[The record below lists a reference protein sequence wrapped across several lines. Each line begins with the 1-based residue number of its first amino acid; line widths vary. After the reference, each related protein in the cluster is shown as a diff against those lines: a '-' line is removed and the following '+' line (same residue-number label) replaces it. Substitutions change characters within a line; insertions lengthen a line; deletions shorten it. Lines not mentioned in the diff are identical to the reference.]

1 MTATAAPTAGGAG
14 HRFHPT
20 VLREYDIRGIVGETL
35 FAADARALGQA
46 YATMI
51 RDGGGR
57 RVCVG
62 MDGRLSSPELA
73 EALIGGLCAAGVD
86 VQWIGRGPT
95 PMLYFAVHHLGA
107 DGGVQVTGSHNPPA
121 HNGFKMMLG
130 TKSFFGARIQE
141 LGRIAAQAAYAQG
154 RGERTDAPVF
164 DAYVER
170 LARDFPS
177 PRAALAMRQTAELT
191 SRPLSVVWDAGN
203 GAAGEALRA
212 LTARL
217 PGRHRLL
224 YADIDGRF
232 PNHHPDPTV
241 DANLEDLKTTLE
253 AEGAE
258 IGIAFDGDGDRIGVI
273 DGRGRV
279 VRGDQLMQIL
289 AAEVLPR
296 HPGAPI
302 IADVKASQA
311 LFDEIER
318 LGGEAIMWK
327 TGHSLIKAEMAKRQA
342 PLAGEMS
349 GHIFYADGFYGHD
362 DALYVAVRL
371 LGILA
376 RGERTLADW
385 RDRMAPLVNTPEIR
399 FDCPDEQ
406 KFAVIDRV
414 KERLKA
420 EGAEVNDIDG
430 VRVTTADGWW
440 LLRASNTQAVLVA
453 RAEASDE
460 EGLLRLKQQIAANLE
475 AAGVRPP
482 EF

>member
-1 MTATAAPTAGGAG
+1 MTAAGAPPAGGTG

-20 VLREYDIRGIVGETL
+20 VLREYDVRGIVGQTL
-35 FAADARALGQA
+35 GAADARALGQA

-51 RDGGGR
+51 RQGDGR

-107 DGGVQVTGSHNPPA
+107 DGGIQVTGSHNPPA

-130 TKSFFGARIQE
+130 TRSFFGARIQE

-154 RGERTDAPVF
+154 EGRGLDAPVF

-170 LARDFPS
+170 LARDFPGG
-177 PRAALAMRQTAELT
+177 RA
-191 SRPLSVVWDAGN
+191 LSVVWDAGN
-203 GAAGEALRA
+203 GAAGEALSA
-212 LTARL
+212 LAARL

-241 DANLEDLKTTLE
+241 DANLEDLRRAVAE
-253 AEGAE
+253 EGAE
-258 IGIAFDGDGDRIGVI
+258 IGIAFDGDGDRIGVV
-273 DGRGRV
+273 DGRGRI

-311 LFDEIER
+311 LFDEIAR
-318 LGGEAIMWK
+318 LGGEPVMWK
-327 TGHSLIKAEMAKRQA
+327 TGHSLIKAEMAERRA

-362 DALYVAVRL
+362 DALYVAIRL

-376 RGERTLADW
+376 QGERTLADW

-406 KFAVIDRV
+406 KFAVVDQV
-414 KERLKA
+414 GERLEA
-420 EGAEVNDIDG
+420 EGAEVNAIDG

-453 RAEASDE
+453 RAEARDE
-460 EGLLRLKQQIAANLE
+460 AGLLRLKQQIAAHLE

>member
-1 MTATAAPTAGGAG
+1 MTAGVAPTADGAA

-20 VLREYDIRGIVGETL
+20 ILREYDVRGIVGETL
-35 FAADARALGQA
+35 STADALALGRA
-46 YATMI
+46 YATMV
-51 RDGGGR
+51 RKVGGT

-73 EALIGGLCAAGVD
+73 EAVIGGLVAGGVD

-95 PMLYFAVHHLGA
+95 PMLYFAVHHLDA

-130 TKSFFGARIQE
+130 KKSFFGEQIQE
-141 LGRIAAQAAYAQG
+141 LGRIAAQGAYAAGEG
-154 RGERTDAPVF
+154 RRIEAPVF
-164 DAYVER
+164 DAYVAR
-170 LARDFPS
+170 LLRDFPK
-177 PRAALAMRQTAELT
+177 
-191 SRPLSVVWDAGN
+191 SRPLTVVWDAGN
-203 GAAGEALRA
+203 GATGEALRA

-217 PGRHRLL
+217 PGRHELL
-224 YADIDGRF
+224 YAEIDGRF

-241 DANLEDLKTTLE
+241 DENLEDLQAALE
-253 AEGAE
+253 AHGAE

-273 DGRGRV
+273 DGKGRI
-279 VRGDQLMQIL
+279 VRGDQLMQVL
-289 AAEVLPR
+289 AAEVLAR

-311 LFDEIER
+311 LFDEIGR
-318 LGGEAIMWK
+318 LGGRAIMWK
-327 TGHSLIKAEMAKRQA
+327 TGHSLIKAEMAERKA

-362 DALYVAVRL
+362 DALYVAIRL

-376 RGERTLADW
+376 QGERTLADW
-385 RDRMAPLVNTPEIR
+385 RDGMPLVVNTPEIR

-406 KFAVIDRV
+406 KFAVIERV
-414 KERLKA
+414 KERLRA
-420 EGAEVNDIDG
+420 EGAAVNGIDG

-460 EGLLRLKQQIAANLE
+460 AGLIRLKQQIAENLQAVGIE
-475 AAGVRPP
+475 PP
-482 EF
+482 GF